1 MYRVQPNTLKQ
12 VSDPAPPQDKVCG
25 SVDHFNISELRLGLK
40 STLGFFHAH
49 ILVLHQWVGSLR
61 SWAWVSA
68 CSHPTVP
75 RGAHCTRAQSK
86 SPGAQGCG
94 PVVGLGACACVLSL
108 PSVPEPPAGGVQ
120 GHPRRDARSG
130 LYQNSRDAV
139 ATRFFQGYTVIR
151 AGKLETLR
159 VSL

>member
-25 SVDHFNISELRLGLK
+25 SVDHFNISEFRLGLK

-68 CSHPTVP
+68 CLHPAVP
-75 RGAHCTRAQSK
+75 RGAHTHGHRAS
-86 SPGAQGCG
+86 AQGHRAAVLWWGWGLVHACCLRPPCLNLQREECG
-94 PVVGLGACACVLSL
+94 VILEETQEVA
-108 PSVPEPPAGGVQ
+108 
-120 GHPRRDARSG
+120 